1 MKWLAMVIG
10 VTLACSVFSLAGTAQ
25 TRSASAGPAG
35 RVQSF
40 DQLAGPRIDVPAGP
54 DGIAPLRE
62 FCPESSD
69 TCRNYWAYTI
79 HFVRNYT
86 IPLRDKELLILRTAW
101 LSRGDYVWGRHNL
114 MGQDAGLTETEVA
127 RITDGPDAAGWSDF
141 DAVLLRAADELHTS
155 RFISEATWQALGER
169 YTQDQLI
176 EVVLII
182 GNYTQLTMFQNTL
195 GVQLPPEVEGLPPAS
210 SSRDN

>member
-1 MKWLAMVIG
+1 MRWLKLVIG
-10 VTLACSVFSLAGTAQ
+10 VTLACSVFSLAGMAQ
-25 TRSASAGPAG
+25 TRTAGPAD
-35 RVQSF
+35 RVQPF
-40 DQLAGPRIDVPAGP
+40 DHLSGPRIDVPEGP
-54 DGIAPLRE
+54 QGIAPLRE
-62 FCPESSD
+62 FCPERTD

-169 YTQDQLI
+169 YTQDQLV

-195 GVQLPPEVEGLPPAS
+195 GVQLPSDVEGLPQES
-210 SSRDN
+210 VR

>member
-1 MKWLAMVIG
+1 MRWLIAVICVALG
-10 VTLACSVFSLAGTAQ
+10 CGAFSLVGVGQEGSSVSGAAD
-25 TRSASAGPAG
+25 

-40 DQLAGPRIDVPAGP
+40 DRLTGPRIDVPEDPQGV
-54 DGIAPLRE
+54 APLRQ
-62 FCPESSD
+62 FCPERTD

-79 HFVRNYT
+79 HFVQNYT

-101 LSRGDYVWGRHNL
+101 LSRGDYVWGRHNVI
-114 MGQDAGLTETEVA
+114 GQDAGLSDEEIQ
-127 RITDGPDAAGWSDF
+127 RITGGPDASGWSDF

-155 RFISEATWQALGER
+155 RFISEGTWNALAER
-169 YTQDQLI
+169 YTQDQLV

-195 GVQLPPEVEGLPPAS
+195 GVQLPPAFEGLPEDSAI
-210 SSRDN
+210 R